1 MHPSHID
8 INADMGES
16 YGAAIVGNDAELMPM
31 VSSANIACGYHGG
44 DPGTMHQAVL
54 LAQKNGVAV
63 GAHPSYP
70 DLSGFGRRHMRLSA
84 QEIYDA
90 VLYQVG
96 ALEAFARAAGVPLHH
111 VKPHGAL
118 YNDAARDAEI
128 AASIV
133 HAVYYFNKSLLL
145 YGPPNSELQ
154 KAASDVGIDFC
165 AEVFADRTYQPDGT
179 LTPRSNPNA
188 LIRDTVQCL
197 AQVWQILD
205 TQRVKATDGTSVP
218 MQAGT
223 ICIHGDGLHALDFAR
238 ALRESLTEK
247 GVRIQAPQQVHG

>member
-8 INADMGES
+8 INCDMGES
-16 YGAAIVGNDAELMPM
+16 YGAAIVGNDAHLMPL

-44 DPGTMHQAVL
+44 DPGTMHQTVL

-63 GAHPSYP
+63 GAHPAYP
-70 DLSGFGRRHMRLSA
+70 DLAGFGRRHMGLSA
-84 QEIYDA
+84 QEIYDT

-96 ALEAFARAAGVPLHH
+96 ALEAFTRAAGVGLHH

-118 YNDAARDAEI
+118 YNDAARDAEMAAAI
-128 AASIV
+128 A
-133 HAVYYFNKSLLL
+133 HAVYYFDKSLIL
-145 YGPPNSELQ
+145 YGPPESELQ
-154 KAASDVGIDFC
+154 KAASVLGMHFC

-179 LTPRSNPNA
+179 LTPRSRPNA

-197 AQVWQILD
+197 AQVWQILNSHQV
-205 TQRVKATDGTSVP
+205 TATDGTVIP
-218 MQAGT
+218 LQAGT
-223 ICIHGDGLHALDFAR
+223 VCIHGDGLHALEFAH

-247 GVRIQAPQQVHG
+247 SVRIQAPKLIHG

>member
-16 YGAAIVGNDAELMPM
+16 YGAALVGNDPALMPL
-31 VSSANIACGYHGG
+31 VSSANIACGFHGG
-44 DPGTMHQAVL
+44 DPGTIHQTVL
-54 LAQKNGVAV
+54 LAQKNGVDV

-70 DLSGFGRRHMRLSA
+70 DLVGFGRRHMRLSA
-84 QEIYDA
+84 QEMYDT

-96 ALEAFARAAGVPLHH
+96 AMEAFARAAGVPLHH

-118 YNDAARDAEI
+118 YNDAALDQEM
-128 AASIV
+128 AAAIV
-133 HAVYYFNKSLLL
+133 HAIYYFDKSLIL
-145 YGPPNSELQ
+145 YGPPGSALQ
-154 KAASDVGIDFC
+154 RAASVLGLAFC

-179 LTPRSNPNA
+179 LTPRAKPNA

-197 AQVWQILD
+197 AQVWQILN
-205 TQRVKATDGTSVP
+205 TQQVTATDGTIVP
-218 MQAGT
+218 LEAGT
-223 ICIHGDGLHALDFAR
+223 ICIHGDGLYALDFAR

>member
-1 MHPSHID
+1 
-8 INADMGES
+8 
-16 YGAAIVGNDAELMPM
+16 
-31 VSSANIACGYHGG
+31 
-44 DPGTMHQAVL
+44 
-54 LAQKNGVAV
+54 
-63 GAHPSYP
+63 
-70 DLSGFGRRHMRLSA
+70 
-84 QEIYDA
+84 
-90 VLYQVG
+90 
-96 ALEAFARAAGVPLHH
+96 
-111 VKPHGAL
+111 L